1 MLFIF
6 SPLVKMSLKI
16 FKAGIL
22 DTIQDWGRYGHQHL
36 GINPGGAMDK
46 FSAQIANMLVGND
59 VKEAVIE
66 SHFPASVFIFQ
77 QPALIALSGADF
89 CASINGEKIPCLH
102 PVLVNKNTVLQFHK
116 TATGARAFIAVQGGF
131 NVPLWLGSSS
141 TNLKAE
147 VGGFKGRALR
157 KDDEIGF
164 KQDNILVSHLKTKEF
179 LVLPWKADD
188 KWENN
193 RTNEIL
199 ILPGNECCRFTDKS
213 KEKIFGQ
220 PFTITNQSDRMGFR
234 LKSEPLV
241 TTNAEEVISSAVSF
255 GTIQL
260 LPDGQLII
268 LMADHQTTGGY
279 PRVAHVISA
288 HHSRLAQMK
297 AGEMI
302 RFRLASQQ
310 IAEELYIKQQQ
321 HLLQLQNACTFRL
334 QEYLHASQ
342 Y

>member
-1 MLFIF
+1 
-6 SPLVKMSLKI
+6 MSLKI

-22 DTIQDWGRYGHQHL
+22 DTIQDLGRYGHQHL

-59 VKEAVIE
+59 GKEAVIE
-66 SHFPASVFIFQ
+66 LHFPPSVFIFQ

-89 CASINGEKIPCLH
+89 SASINGEKVPFLH

-116 TATGARAFIAVQGGF
+116 TAKGARAFIAVQDGF
-131 NVPLWLGSSS
+131 NIPAWLGSSS
-141 TNLKAE
+141 TNLKADA
-147 VGGFKGRALR
+147 GGFKGRAFR
-157 KDDEIGF
+157 KDDEISL
-164 KQDNILVSHLKTKEF
+164 KKENDLVSILGTKEF
-179 LVLPWKADD
+179 LVLPWKADN
-188 KWENN
+188 KWENSS
-193 RTNEIL
+193 TNEIL
-199 ILPGNECCRFTDKS
+199 ILPGNECCRLTDKS

-234 LKSEPLV
+234 LKSEQLLT
-241 TTNAEEVISSAVSF
+241 TTNDDVISSAVSF

-288 HHSRLAQMK
+288 HHSKLAQMK
-297 AGEMI
+297 AGEML
-302 RFRLASQQ
+302 RFRLATQQ
-310 IAEELYIKQQQ
+310 MAEELLLKQQQ
-321 HLLQLQNACTFRL
+321 HLMQLQNACTFRL
-334 QEYLHASQ
+334 QQYFKLH
-342 Y
+342 